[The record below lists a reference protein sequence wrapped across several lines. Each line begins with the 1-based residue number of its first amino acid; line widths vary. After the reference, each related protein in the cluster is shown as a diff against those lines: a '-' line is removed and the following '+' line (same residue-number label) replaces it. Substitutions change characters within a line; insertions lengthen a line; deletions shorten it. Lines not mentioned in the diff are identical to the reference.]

1 MSDQPTVLIV
11 DDEPQMRMVL
21 SFSLET
27 YGFTCLAAASAEEA
41 MIILR
46 DENVDVVLADVML
59 PGHSGLELCERIK
72 NEFGMPVIL
81 LTAKG
86 EPRDRLEGLELGA
99 ADYIAKPFHPK
110 EVVLR
115 LNKVLRV
122 SPQNPLQ
129 PIVVGD
135 LVLQSA
141 TMTASLAGE
150 SLRLSIIEF
159 RLLVELAH
167 HLNEPVA
174 TDTLIKDVWSAE
186 PSVGDRDLIKATVH
200 RLRTK
205 LKESPLDPRYVVTV
219 RGIGYMM
226 PGNAGSY

>member
-122 SPQNPLQ
+122 S
-129 PIVVGD
+129 
-135 LVLQSA
+135 
-141 TMTASLAGE
+141 
-150 SLRLSIIEF
+150 
-159 RLLVELAH
+159 
-167 HLNEPVA
+167 
-174 TDTLIKDVWSAE
+174 
-186 PSVGDRDLIKATVH
+186 
-200 RLRTK
+200 
-205 LKESPLDPRYVVTV
+205 
-219 RGIGYMM
+219 
-226 PGNAGSY
+226 